1 MYHDTLI
8 KLIAE
13 IYGSHVEMPPQIMA
27 KLRRLVV
34 KVEQHE
40 RNRLAAE
47 LQKQPLNDTAQSIA
61 IWIKEQK

>member
-13 IYGSHVEMPPQIMA
+13 IYGSHVEMPPQNMA
-27 KLRRLVV
+27 KLRRLVE